1 MSRYLTLSF
10 FVVLAAGISG
20 IHVAT
25 VLAQDSCGC
34 GMPGLPGLTSPWQPP
49 SQEGAEKK
57 DAGEEIKSEDEK
69 KAEDEKKPKWDVS
82 NPPLGPSKDVAIDT
96 TEGTWM
102 SLDVS
107 PDGTEIVFDLLGDLF
122 IMPITGGE
130 AKALTSGLVW
140 DMQPRFSPDGKRIAF
155 TSDRGGGDNIW
166 VMNRDGSDPKQ
177 VTKESFRLL
186 NQPSWSPDGQFIV
199 ARKHFTSRR
208 SLGAGEMWLYHV
220 TGGDGLQMTKKPND
234 QKDVGEPVFSPDGRY
249 LYYSQDATPG
259 DSFQYNKDSN
269 GQIYVVFRLD
279 REKGETEGFITGPG
293 GACCPTPSPDG
304 KLIAFVR
311 RVRFQTCLFLRDIA
325 SGREWSISDKL
336 DRDMQETWAVHGVYP
351 RMAWTP
357 DGKSLVFWAGGKIQ
371 RIDVSTR
378 QAAEIPFHVKATQK
392 VFDALRFPVQVHPE
406 EFDVKV
412 LRWVQV
418 SPSGDKVVYQA
429 LGHLYVADVAAG
441 SNAAQGSSSLRD
453 ENPSQQSD
461 KTPLPQ
467 SDESR
472 SPRSGELPMLKG
484 EPRRLTKQDDH
495 FEFYPSF
502 SRDGKWIV
510 FTTWKDGAYGSV
522 KMVPSVGGLGR
533 TLTPEPGHYVEPT
546 FTPDGNHVVFRKI
559 SGDLL
564 RGQLWARDPG
574 VYVIG
579 IDGNGLKLVTKKGTD
594 PMFGASGERVFLT
607 QVESKD
613 DKDRRM
619 LISIELDG
627 SDERTHLVSENAVE
641 YRVSPDEQWVAWV
654 EKFNVYV
661 APFVRTG
668 KEVEIGPK
676 SKALPIARVSRDA
689 GLFLHW
695 SGDSTKMHWAYGPE
709 LFTRDL
715 TEAFA
720 FVPGA
725 PEKLPE
731 APTAGVNIA
740 FKQKSDIPE
749 SKLAFTGAR
758 IITMNGDEVIE
769 NGVIVVDRN
778 RITAVGSAA
787 QVQLPADAKKIDATG
802 CTIMPGMIDV
812 HAHGPQGSEGFTPQQ
827 NWSHY
832 ANLAF
837 GVTTIHDPSNDT
849 YTIFSAAELARAGMI
864 VSPRTFSTGTILYGA
879 AGAFKADVDSLDD
892 AKSHLRRMQAIGAI
906 SVKSYNQP
914 RRDQRQ
920 QVIAAAHELG
930 MMVVPEGGS
939 LYMHNMT
946 MILDGHTGVEH
957 NIPVARAYNDAL
969 TLWSSSSTG
978 YTPTL
983 VVCYGGMSGEF
994 YWYQHTDV
1002 WANARLTSFVPREI
1016 VDPRSRRRQMAPE
1029 EEYNHIRASQVC
1041 KALTDRGVK
1050 VNLGAHGQLAG
1061 LGAHWELWMF
1071 VQGGMTPMQALRSV
1085 TLNGAHYVGLD
1096 ADLGS
1101 LQPGK
1106 LADFIVLEK
1115 NPLDDIRNS
1124 ESIRQTVL
1132 NGRLYDA
1139 KTMNEI
1145 SPQERPRGKF
1155 FWEQ

>member
-1 MSRYLTLSF
+1 MSRYLTVSC
-10 FVVLAAGISG
+10 FVVLGAGIHG
-20 IHVAT
+20 ISLPT
-25 VLAQDSCGC
+25 VSAQDSCGC
-34 GMPGLPGLTSPWQPP
+34 GMPGLPGMTAPWRSPG
-49 SQEGAEKK
+49 QEGEEKQG
-57 DAGEEIKSEDEK
+57 AGGQEANPEDEK
-69 KAEDEKKPKWDVS
+69 KADDDKKPKWDVAD
-82 NPPLGPSKDVAIDT
+82 PPLGPSKDVAIDT

-107 PDGTEIVFDLLGDLF
+107 PDGTQLVFDMLGDLF
-122 IMPITGGE
+122 IMPIAGGE
-130 AKALTSGLVW
+130 AKALTTGLPW
-140 DMQPRFSPDGKRIAF
+140 DMQPRFSPDGKQIAF

-166 VMNRDGSDPKQ
+166 VMNRDGSDAKQ
-177 VTKESFRLL
+177 VTKETFRLL

-220 TGGDGLQMTKKPND
+220 TGGDGLQMTRKPND

-259 DSFQYNKDSN
+259 DTFQYNKDSN

-311 RVRFQTCLFLRDIA
+311 RVRFQTCLFLRDVA
-325 SGREWSISDKL
+325 SGREWPLYEHL

-357 DGKSLVFWAGGKIQ
+357 DNKSVVFWAGGKIQ
-371 RIDVSTR
+371 RIDVASK
-378 QAAEIPFHVKATQK
+378 QVADIPFHVKATQK

-418 SPSGDKVVYQA
+418 SPAGDKVVYQA
-429 LGHLYVADVAAG
+429 LGRLYVADVEEK
-441 SNAAQGSSSLRD
+441 SKRQD
-453 ENPSQQSD
+453 
-461 KTPLPQ
+461 
-467 SDESR
+467 DESR
-472 SPRSGELPMLKG
+472 NAENRNDESRNAAEAGPSPQDSDLLAIKG
-484 EPRRLTKQDDH
+484 APRRLTKQDDH

-510 FTTWKDGAYGSV
+510 YTTWKDGAYGAV
-522 KMVPSVGGLGR
+522 KMVPSVGGTGR
-533 TLTPEPGHYVEPT
+533 TLTPEAGHYVEPA

-559 SGDLL
+559 PGDLL
-564 RGQLWARDPG
+564 RGQIWSRDPG

-579 IDGNGLKLVTKKGTD
+579 IDGNGMKLVTKKGTD
-594 PMFGASGERVFLT
+594 PMFGASGDRVFLT
-607 QVESKD
+607 HVESKD

-641 YRVSPDEQWVAWV
+641 YRISPDEKWIAWV
-654 EKFNVYV
+654 EKFNVHL

-676 SKALPIARVSRDA
+676 SKALPIAKVSRDA

-695 SGDSTKMHWAYGPE
+695 SGDSTKLHWAYGPE

-715 TEAFA
+715 KEAFA
-720 FVPGA
+720 FLPGA

-731 APTAGVNIA
+731 APTSGVNLA
-740 FKQKSDIPE
+740 FKQKSDIPDG
-749 SKLAFTGAR
+749 KLAFTGAR
-758 IITMNGDEVIE
+758 IITMKGDEVIE
-769 NGVIVVDRN
+769 GGTIVVDRN
-778 RITAVGSAA
+778 RIVAVGPSA
-787 QVQLPADAKKIDATG
+787 QVQIPADATKIDAGG

-879 AGAFKADVDSLDD
+879 AGSFKADVDSLDD
-892 AKSHLRRMQAIGAI
+892 AKSHLRRMQAIGAF

-920 QVIAAAHELG
+920 QVIAAARELG

-939 LYMHNMT
+939 LYMHNMS
-946 MILDGHTGVEH
+946 MILDGHTGIEH

-983 VVCYGGMSGEF
+983 VVCYGGMSGEY

-1002 WANARLTSFVPREI
+1002 WANERLMSFVPRDI

-1029 EEYNHIRASQVC
+1029 EEYNHVRASQVC

-1071 VQGGMTPMQALRSV
+1071 VQGGMTPMQALRCV
-1085 TLNGAHYVGLD
+1085 TMNGAHYVGL
-1096 ADLGS
+1096 AGDLGS

-1106 LADFIVLEK
+1106 LADFLVLEK
-1115 NPLDDIRNS
+1115 NPLEDIRNS
-1124 ESIRQTVL
+1124 ENIRQTVL
-1132 NGRLYDA
+1132 NGRVYDA

-1145 SPQERPRGKF
+1145 APQQRPRGKF
-1155 FWEQ
+1155 FWEE